1 MTVPVK
7 GKVIYSKILDLDYK
21 TNSFFFFC
29 SFLFL
34 MTLWCPKEK
43 KTGRWNQWILYTTIF
58 PNFTGLSIN
67 KVIAME
73 MEFIELFSEKRDDF
87 DVT

>member
-21 TNSFFFFC
+21 TNSFF
-29 SFLFL
+29 LFL
-34 MTLWCPKEK
+34 LFSFSYDAVVSEGK
-43 KTGRWNQWILYTTIF
+43 KTGRWNQWNLYTTIF